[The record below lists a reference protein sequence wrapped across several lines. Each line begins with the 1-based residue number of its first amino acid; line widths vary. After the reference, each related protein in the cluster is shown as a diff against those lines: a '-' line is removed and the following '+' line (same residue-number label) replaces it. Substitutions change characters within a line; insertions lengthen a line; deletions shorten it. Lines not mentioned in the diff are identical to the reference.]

1 MQVIGL
7 PCHVIRNGRAAF
19 CRTGREGRRRSAR
32 HPLSLGEAARKAKV
46 PGELVQI
53 DTLFINIR
61 PGEAIRP
68 ITACDPVTNGPPH
81 VARYLKTSGAKA
93 LLDKIVETAPFK
105 ISGIQADGGSEF
117 KSVFEEEAKG
127 AASNSSSCPPKA
139 RPQWLRRTRPIDLEV
154 RILRRLRPA
163 AHNRKTASL
172 RRPLQHPKTA
182 RGPCRTNSRRI
193 SKIPQLRRLRK
204 VSYVLSPD
212 TSLRTSSTSRREW
225 PLCDERRNLTM
236 SGGSNSGLYT

>member
-1 MQVIGL
+1 MLYHDL
-7 PCHVIRNGRAAF
+7 PRGRNRNG
-19 CRTGREGRRRSAR
+19 
-32 HPLSLGEAARKAKV
+32 
-46 PGELVQI
+46 
-53 DTLFINIR
+53 
-61 PGEAIRP
+61 
-68 ITACDPVTNGPPH
+68 
-81 VARYLKTSGAKA
+81 

-105 ISGIQADGGSEF
+105 ISGTQADGGSEF

-172 RRPLQHPKTA
+172 RRCLRRPLQHPKTA

-193 SKIPQLRRLRK
+193 SKIPQLRRPRK

-212 TSLRTSSTSRREW
+212 TALTSKFRYARVRRAMYGKVWPGRHLISPPSGEWLRSERLTHRRTYAPNPAVSSFYPCADWWCDIHGRDHRPWGNGAGSRRDTCGRDRL
-225 PLCDERRNLTM
+225 PSNARSPARRR
-236 SGGSNSGLYT
+236 S